1 MAWQFRAQMTEACSC
16 NMFCPC
22 WFGVKEQMIMDEG
35 WCAGSVSFEIEDGQS
50 DGVDLSGRTVVLLV
64 HWPGPTM
71 FDGNGTGRVFIDEG
85 ANAAQ
90 ARELSAIFQG
100 QKGGVAM
107 GMIASL
113 TSSWLPVEKTAIRI
127 TRDGDTMKTNVGT
140 VGQIS
145 SKAIRDGEGKGFT
158 LKGGGFISAFGMDE
172 AELAP

>member
-22 WFGVKEQMIMDEG
+22 WFGVKEQMVMDEG

-85 ANAAQ
+85 AKPGKAPTLPAT
-90 ARELSAIFQG
+90 SKG
-100 QKGGVAM
+100 QKAAVAR
-107 GMIASL
+107 GLTASL
-113 TSSWLPVEKTAIRI
+113 RSSWPPSGRTAIA
-127 TRDGDTMKTNVGT
+127 TR
-140 VGQIS
+140 
-145 SKAIRDGEGKGFT
+145 
-158 LKGGGFISAFGMDE
+158 
-172 AELAP
+172 